1 MSQLKNWGFP
11 ANLQPQSDEVRYD
24 LDAAIESVVQLR
36 AEVPDEAFTAG
47 NLGTDRTGNGV
58 VIGGDGLVLTIGYLI
73 TEATAIWL
81 TTHSGKVVAGHP
93 LAYDQNTGLGLV
105 MPLGRL
111 DTPMLPRGPAAS
123 VSEGDEVVVIGAG
136 GRVHSLKAEVVSRRE
151 FAGYW
156 EYVLDEAFFTA
167 PAHPQWGGAAMVAP
181 DGALVGLGSLLVQE
195 ARGDGETLQGNMFVP
210 VELLDP
216 ILDAMLSTG
225 RAPGPPRPWIGIYV
239 AEVDGHL
246 AVSGVADGGPSD
258 SAGVRAGDIVL
269 EVGGARPTSLA
280 DLFRRFWT
288 QGPAGVEIVLRLG
301 RRGATREARI
311 RSVDRNDLLLK
322 PRMH

>member
-1 MSQLKNWGFP
+1 MTQLKNWGFP
-11 ANLQPQSDEVRYD
+11 ASLQPRADELGYD
-24 LDAAIESVVQLR
+24 LEAALTAVVQLR
-36 AEVPDEAFTAG
+36 AEVPEEAFTAG
-47 NLGTDRTGNGV
+47 ILGTDRVGNGV
-58 VIGGDGLVLTIGYLI
+58 VIGEDGLVLTIGYLI
-73 TEATAIWL
+73 TEAIAVWL
-81 TTHSGKVVAGHP
+81 TTLEGQVVAAHP

-105 MPLGRL
+105 MPLGSL
-111 DTPMLPRGPAAS
+111 DAPALARGPSAA
-123 VSEGDEVVVIGAG
+123 VAENDPVVVIGAG
-136 GRVHSLKAEVVSRRE
+136 GRVHSLKANVVSKRE

-167 PAHPQWGGAAMVAP
+167 PAHPQWGGS
-181 DGALVGLGSLLVQE
+181 ALVGADGRLAGLGSLLVQE

-216 ILDAMLSTG
+216 ILDSLLRTG
-225 RAPGPPRPWIGIYV
+225 RPPGPPRPWIGIYV

-246 AVSGVADGGPSD
+246 AVSGVADGGPAD

-269 EVGGARPTSLA
+269 EAGGARPASLA
-280 DLFRRFWT
+280 DLFRRIWA
-288 QGPAGVEIVLRLG
+288 QGPAGAEIVLRLG